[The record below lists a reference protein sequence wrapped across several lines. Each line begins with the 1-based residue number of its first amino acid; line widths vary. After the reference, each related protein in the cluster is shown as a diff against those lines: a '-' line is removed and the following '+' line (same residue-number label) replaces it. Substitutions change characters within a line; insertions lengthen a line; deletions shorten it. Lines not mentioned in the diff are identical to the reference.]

1 MLKYPREENNLWQ
14 QLGDKVGQRLLSIL
28 KEEIDVKRPP
38 RKVKDLDP
46 ALIEELRSMG
56 YVQ

>member
-1 MLKYPREENNLWQ
+1 
-14 QLGDKVGQRLLSIL
+14 VGKKLLLII
-28 KEEIDVKRPP
+28 KDEMDTKRPP

-46 ALIEELRSMG
+46 GLIEELRSMR